1 MPVDD
6 RHHDHDRYHDHHRG
20 DDHHWGYDDEDRFE
34 ERLGEALRQA
44 GGAYETDRRA
54 LVAAGATRGHRL
66 LLRRRAAVV
75 AGVASVALVGLGGA
89 LLVPGGDGGR
99 QSVATG
105 AKTPVASAT
114 PKTSYTGDQ
123 LIGLL
128 EKLLPRGEFGSA
140 EARGTNEKLPP
151 YAQVVYNDGK
161 GKAAVAVG
169 FNRVLPGSEQARQTV
184 ECPDKVLKLYDSC
197 VVTRLPDGSALKIFQ
212 GYEYPD
218 RRADTKLWTAD
229 LVTPKGQHVN
239 VSEWNAAAEKG
250 APVSRAEPPLST
262 PRLKT
267 LATAGAW
274 LGVVD
279 AIPVDPKAPTAAPA
293 QPSGID
299 GSAVASTLV
308 SLLPKGVE
316 VVAKSGPDSGYAY
329 AVVDDGKGRS
339 LIQINVQ
346 PNMSDVE
353 HQLFGAGTET
363 LADGTKVITRQEPG
377 EKGGAGIVMWTA
389 DTIRTDGFRVV
400 VSAFN
405 SGSQVTAATR
415 TAPALTAKQ
424 LRAIALSAKWRGL
437 G

>member
-6 RHHDHDRYHDHHRG
+6 RDHDRYHDHHQG
-20 DDHHWGYDDEDRFE
+20 HDHDHEDRFE
-34 ERLGEALRQA
+34 ERLGEALHHA

-54 LVAAGATRGHRL
+54 LVAAGEARGHRL

-75 AGVASVALVGLGGA
+75 GGVASVALVGLGGA
-89 LLVPGGDGGR
+89 LLVPGGDDGR
-99 QSVATG
+99 KSVATG
-105 AKTPVASAT
+105 AKTPVASAA
-114 PKTSYTGDQ
+114 PKVSYTGDE
-123 LIGLL
+123 LIGIL
-128 EKLLPRGEFGSA
+128 EKLLPRGKFSSA
-140 EARGTNEKLPP
+140 DARGTDEQLPP

-161 GKAAVAVG
+161 GEAAIAVG
-169 FNRVLPGSEQARQTV
+169 LGRDLPGSEQTRQAV
-184 ECPDKVLKLYDSC
+184 ECPDKVLAPYDSC

-229 LVTPKGQHVN
+229 LVTLKGQHVS

-250 APVSRAEPPLST
+250 APVSRAEPPLS
-262 PRLKT
+262 PGRLKT

-279 AIPVDPKAPTAAPA
+279 AIPVDPRAPTAAPA

-299 GSAVASTLV
+299 GRTVASTLV
-308 SLLPKGVE
+308 SLLPKGVK

-339 LIQINVQ
+339 LVQINVQ
-346 PNMSDVE
+346 PSMSDVE

-363 LADGTKVITRQEPG
+363 LADGTKVITREEPG
-377 EKGGAGIVMWTA
+377 KKGGAGVVMWTA

-405 SGSQVTAATR
+405 SGSQETAATR
-415 TAPALTAKQ
+415 TAPALTTKQ